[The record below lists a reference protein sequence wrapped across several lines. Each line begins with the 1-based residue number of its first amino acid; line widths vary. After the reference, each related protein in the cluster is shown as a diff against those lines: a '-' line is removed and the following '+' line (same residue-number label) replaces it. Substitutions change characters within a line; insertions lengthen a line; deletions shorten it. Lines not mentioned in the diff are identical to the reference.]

1 LILFLVRKIEIILK
15 FKSDVYYGLNIALEY
30 GEGESEELTAI
41 ED

>member
-15 FKSDVYYGLNIALEY
+15 FKSDVYDGLNIALEN